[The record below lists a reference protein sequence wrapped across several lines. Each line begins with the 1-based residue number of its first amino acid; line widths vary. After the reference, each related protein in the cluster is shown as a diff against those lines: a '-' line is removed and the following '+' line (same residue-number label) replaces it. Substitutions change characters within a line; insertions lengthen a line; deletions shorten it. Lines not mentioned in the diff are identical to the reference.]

1 MSLAPYRTAPHL
13 EALKLTLTVSP
24 ALMSFLEESS
34 ACWPLSISGV
44 SVGAD
49 VKIMDSVTPF
59 TTLAYPFD
67 IDS

>member
-1 MSLAPYRTAPHL
+1 
-13 EALKLTLTVSP
+13 
-24 ALMSFLEESS
+24 MSFLEVSS